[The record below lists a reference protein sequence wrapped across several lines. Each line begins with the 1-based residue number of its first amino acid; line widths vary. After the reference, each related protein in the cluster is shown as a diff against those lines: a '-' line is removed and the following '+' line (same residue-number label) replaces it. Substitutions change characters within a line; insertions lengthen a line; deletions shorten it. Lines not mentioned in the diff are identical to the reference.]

1 MKMRKNCGL
10 RIADCGLKYITLG
23 AVILALLGM
32 VACAPR
38 VKAPDDPFAY
48 GVYRFLSTSNTSY
61 KTINGTFT
69 EFRSAGLISDAGW
82 AEYEKIGNKFVDEH
96 QALSR
101 AMAEYKRGEK
111 PQSAVELVQKAL
123 QKALAELKEYY
134 LNKIPKEQQKPLF

>member
-1 MKMRKNCGL
+1 MRNRKEEEMKIFKSARTM
-10 RIADCGLKYITLG
+10 IIVASI
-23 AVILALLGM
+23 VALLGM
-32 VACAPR
+32 VACAGPA
-38 VKAPDDPFAY
+38 KAPDDPFAY
-48 GVYRFLSTSNTSY
+48 GVYRFLSTSTTSY

-123 QKALAELKEYY
+123 RKALAELKEYY
-134 LNKIPKEQQKPLF
+134 LNKIPKDQQKPLF

>member
-1 MKMRKNCGL
+1 MSGL
-10 RIADCGLKYITLG
+10 RIADCGLKYITLA
-23 AVILALLGM
+23 AVVLALLGM
-32 VACAPR
+32 VACAGPA
-38 VKAPDDPFAY
+38 KAPDDPFAY
-48 GVYRFLSTSNTSY
+48 GVYRFLSTSTTSY

-82 AEYEKIGNKFVDEH
+82 AEYEKVGNKFVDEH

-123 QKALAELKEYY
+123 QKALKELKEYY
-134 LNKIPKEQQKPLF
+134 LSKVPKEQQKPLF

>member
-1 MKMRKNCGL
+1 MKMSGL
-10 RIADCGLKYITLG
+10 RIADCGLKYITLA
-23 AVILALLGM
+23 AVVLALLGM
-32 VACAPR
+32 VACAGPA
-38 VKAPDDPFAY
+38 KAPDDPFAY
-48 GVYRFLSTSNTSY
+48 GVYRFLSTSTTSY

-82 AEYEKIGNKFVDEH
+82 AEYEKVGNKFVDEH

-123 QKALAELKEYY
+123 QKALKELKEYY
-134 LNKIPKEQQKPLF
+134 LSKVPKEQQKPLF

>member
-1 MKMRKNCGL
+1 MRKNCGL
-10 RIADCGLKYITLG
+10 RIADCGLKYIALW

-32 VACAPR
+32 VACAGPA
-38 VKAPDDPFAY
+38 KAPDDPFAY
-48 GVYRFLSTSNTSY
+48 GVYRFLSTSTTSY

-82 AEYEKIGNKFVDEH
+82 AEYEKVGNKFVDEH

>member
-1 MKMRKNCGL
+1 MKNLIRAARPRLSPG
-10 RIADCGLKYITLG
+10 RIWPYIL
-23 AVILALLGM
+23 VMSILLFGM

-48 GVYRFLSTSNTSY
+48 SAYQFLSTSATTY

-82 AEYEKIGNKFVDEH
+82 AEYEKVGNKFIDEH
-96 QALSR
+96 QALSK

-123 QKALAELKEYY
+123 QKVLAELKEYY
-134 LNKIPKEQQKPLF
+134 LSKIPKEQQKPLF

>member
-1 MKMRKNCGL
+1 MRKNCGL
-10 RIADCGLKYITLG
+10 RIADCGFKG
-23 AVILALLGM
+23 VIAIAIIWMLAFSWG
-32 VACAPR
+32 CAMP

-48 GVYRFLSTSNTSY
+48 GVYRFLSTSTTSY
-61 KTINGTFT
+61 KCINGTFT

-82 AEYEKIGNKFVDEH
+82 AEYEKVGNKFVDEH

-123 QKALAELKEYY
+123 QKALKELKEYY
-134 LNKIPKEQQKPLF
+134 LSKVPKEQQKPLF

>member
-1 MKMRKNCGL
+1 MKIFKSARTM
-10 RIADCGLKYITLG
+10 IIVASI
-23 AVILALLGM
+23 VALLGM
-32 VACAPR
+32 VACAGPA
-38 VKAPDDPFAY
+38 KAPDDPFAY
-48 GVYRFLSTSNTSY
+48 GVYRFLSTSTTSY

-134 LNKIPKEQQKPLF
+134 LSKIPKEQQKPLF

>member
-1 MKMRKNCGL
+1 MRKFGMRNAECGFKSL
-10 RIADCGLKYITLG
+10 IAIAIIGMLAFSCG
-23 AVILALLGM
+23 
-32 VACAPR
+32 CAGPA
-38 VKAPDDPFAY
+38 KAPDDPFAY
-48 GVYRFLSTSNTSY
+48 GVYRFLSTSTTSY

-96 QALSR
+96 QALSL

-111 PQSAVELVQKAL
+111 PQSAIELVQKAL

>member
-1 MKMRKNCGL
+1 MKIFKSARTM
-10 RIADCGLKYITLG
+10 IIVASI
-23 AVILALLGM
+23 VALLGM
-32 VACAPR
+32 VACAGPA
-38 VKAPDDPFAY
+38 KAPDDPFAY
-48 GVYRFLSTSNTSY
+48 GVYRFLSTSTTSY

-123 QKALAELKEYY
+123 RKALAELKEYY
-134 LNKIPKEQQKPLF
+134 LNKIPKDQQKPLF